1 MKIMA
6 YTIIFILY
14 SIFVFMLGMH
24 EQFQIDLVEYQER
37 EMEFDEYA
45 KDIQEKSNIL
55 KDLEVKIIN
64 EKFYEVEIE
73 CIDKL
78 NEVEGML
85 IDLYIFTKA
94 KDLMIT
100 QTLEKYHCIIKE
112 EL

>member
-1 MKIMA
+1 
-6 YTIIFILY
+6 
-14 SIFVFMLGMH
+14 MLGMH